1 LAALVANKRIHMALQ
16 QQQWHQMA
24 SLLSHLCWAH
34 THDQRQT
41 HIIIIIIAIEKK
53 DAGLNGLY
61 IRRIRDITSICNF
74 INM

>member
-1 LAALVANKRIHMALQ
+1 
-16 QQQWHQMA
+16 MA

>member
-1 LAALVANKRIHMALQ
+1 MALQ

-41 HIIIIIIAIEKK
+41 HIIIIIIIIAIEKK

-61 IRRIRDITSICNF
+61 IRDITSICNF